1 MEQTT
6 YETWGT
12 CSKFINF
19 EIDDDHI
26 IHNVHFI
33 GGCSGNTQEYLLSLK
48 EGRLRMSSQ
57 CSKASSVAAN
67 QHHVQTNLRKL
78 LRKNS
83 TDV

>member
-33 GGCSGNTQEYLLSLK
+33 GGCSGNTQGVS
-48 EGRLRMSSQ
+48 
-57 CSKASSVAAN
+57 AN
-67 QHHVQTNLRKL
+67 QRHVQTNLRKL
-78 LRKNS
+78 LKRSS